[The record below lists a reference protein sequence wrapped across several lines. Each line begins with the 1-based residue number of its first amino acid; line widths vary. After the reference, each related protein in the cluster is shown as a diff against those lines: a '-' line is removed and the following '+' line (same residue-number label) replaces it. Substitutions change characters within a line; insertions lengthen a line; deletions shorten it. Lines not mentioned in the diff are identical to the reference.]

1 MKCSVPC
8 QFVTKGHFESVG
20 SFRVILDQQKIH
32 STILTVFICQV
43 NETKLL
49 YSANFRTR
57 RRGEGAGWAGWT
69 ITDPVL
75 GGPKLKKME
84 FLSVVDFLFD
94 VCLPTMALL
103 PTTLAGL
110 SELGAGARGGHMSPQ
125 FVADYLNLS
134 QPGE

>member
-1 MKCSVPC
+1 MKQNYCT
-8 QFVTKGHFESVG
+8 QHIFVLAKGAQEL
-20 SFRVILDQQKIH
+20 R
-32 STILTVFICQV
+32 
-43 NETKLL
+43 
-49 YSANFRTR
+49 
-57 RRGEGAGWAGWT
+57 AGWT
-69 ITDPVL
+69 INDSVL